1 MRMQEPTPQAL
12 DQARA
17 GDMAALDALLAGIQ
31 PAVFNF
37 AARMLGNREDAA
49 DSTQEILL
57 KVVTHLGAFRGEA
70 AFTTWVWSIAQN
82 HLLRARTRSAESPE
96 MSLEA
101 LEAKLGAGM
110 AIAERLQGDGAA
122 GSARVLTPEDKLEA
136 RQVAISCTQQMLMAM
151 DRDHRAVYVLDTVF
165 DLPSAA
171 AAQVLG
177 LTPEAYRQRLSRARA
192 RLEGFMHGQCGLV
205 GAQAACRCEAQVSTL
220 RHLSSTAPKAP
231 APRTLKLQ
239 PVELVEAQR
248 TFEAFTRVGDAAAV
262 MRQVPELAAPESMR
276 DAIRAV
282 LTQEGFMREGP
293 LQ

>member
-1 MRMQEPTPQAL
+1 MQEPSSQAL
-12 DQARA
+12 DRARS

-31 PAVFNF
+31 SAVFNF

-96 MSLEA
+96 LSLEA
-101 LEAKLGAGM
+101 IEEKLGAGM
-110 AIAERLQGDGAA
+110 AIAERLHSDTAA
-122 GSARVLTPEDKLEA
+122 SSARVLTPEDKLEA
-136 RQVAISCTQQMLMAM
+136 RQVAVGCTQQMLMAL
-151 DRDHRAVYVLDTVF
+151 DRDQRAVYVLDTVF
-165 DLPSAA
+165 DLPSAG

-192 RLEGFMHGQCGLV
+192 RLDGFMHGQCGLV
-205 GAQAACRCEAQVSTL
+205 STQAACRCEAQVATR
-220 RHLSSTAPKAP
+220 RHLSSMPPKAP

-262 MRQVPELAAPESMR
+262 MRQVPELEAPDSMR